1 MQVQIFLGIHL
12 KRKSKILHTS
22 SNRQTVD
29 VLLATFNGERYL
41 EEQLHSLD
49 QQKDVNV
56 HVWANDDG
64 SDDATLAILIK
75 WQKLGLIKDITKT
88 QRIGSTRAFLKLLSE
103 HSNSEYVAF
112 CDQDDIWEPI
122 KLITQ
127 LGKLTDESPMLVAS
141 QRLYINSTG
150 TITGKSRALRTPPC
164 FENAIVE
171 NIAPGNTILMNNK
184 AIKLIN
190 SFPNPAIAH
199 YDSWIYLLITAF
211 GKVEFLDLRL
221 VMYRIHDS
229 NLVGLRKFILH
240 RFISSNQ
247 NYLNQAKFFSEMVGI
262 HLDEYKKTTLEDF
275 VSIFQKKSK
284 FQKSLQLLNLKVNRQ
299 SKLDVFGIKA
309 IFILLVLTGKV

>member
-1 MQVQIFLGIHL
+1 M
-12 KRKSKILHTS
+12 HTS

-29 VLLATFNGERYL
+29 VLLATFNGEKYL

-103 HSNSEYVAF
+103 HSDSEYVAF

-211 GKVEFLDLRL
+211 GRVDFLHQPLTR
-221 VMYRIHDS
+221 YRIHSS
-229 NLVGLRKFILH
+229 NAVGLRQFSVSRIAESVSGFVDQAVCFLSILGPIEQFLPKEKAELLIMA
-240 RFISSNQ
+240 RSKMDFVKRLRIVKKIGLKRQSRTDGVIFK
-247 NYLNQAKFFSEMVGI
+247 LFLL
-262 HLDEYKKTTLEDF
+262 LDE
-275 VSIFQKKSK
+275 KSVK
-284 FQKSLQLLNLKVNRQ
+284 WFLRNPNS
-299 SKLDVFGIKA
+299 
-309 IFILLVLTGKV
+309 